1 MGLSARQEAALRKSI
16 QECSTFQGKYY
27 LWHIHHTL
35 KQSTQSD
42 QKITLISQH
51 LIDLIQGI
59 NAINHCNPSEHKKLG
74 RHITIL
80 QSHYAALAQETSSQG
95 TLYNLRQTFLCLGG
109 CILGTIGF
117 IAGGLAGGSIGFF
130 NDIKARRLPTGIF
143 FGAIA
148 GAHVGASLGYRLPDR
163 LMKDSEQHALQY
175 AIRELHRTFES
186 LTSSVYEDNLAQ
198 LKLEILYKNFY
209 GDEKAFEQFLES
221 DIPYSILAADAGLVL
236 SEKVQGYLGHHI
248 WITFKLPGQLKP
260 IRIESGEEL
269 LVDNETNSE
278 RITQREPQERI
289 AKGKKLLEMLSLH
302 RVLSP
307 IYVLKLKPNDFSN
320 FENIKNL
327 MTFQYR
333 NKPGVTD
340 CNTFIDE
347 ILVAVGEEPTKTKRF
362 KDDDKPV
369 ALWIRD
375 AIRFLSPLPK
385 ELNDYESE
393 SYNHEVLEMKGLS
406 NF

>member
-1 MGLSARQEAALRKSI
+1 MGLSARQEAVLRKSI
-16 QECSTFQGKYY
+16 QECSIFQGKYY
-27 LWHIHHTL
+27 LWHIYHTL
-35 KQSTQSD
+35 RQSTQPN
-42 QKITLISQH
+42 QKLAQISQH
-51 LIDLIQGI
+51 LMNLIQGI
-59 NAINHCNPSEHKKLG
+59 NVINNCKPSEHKKIG
-74 RHITIL
+74 KHIKVL
-80 QSHYAALAQETSSQG
+80 NNHYNALAQETGAQG
-95 TLYNLRQTFLCLGG
+95 ILYNLRQTILCLGG
-109 CILGTIGF
+109 CILGTIGA
-117 IAGGLAGGSIGFF
+117 IVGGLAGGSIGFF
-130 NDIKARRLPTGIF
+130 NDVKARRVPTGIF

-163 LMKDSEQHALQY
+163 LIKDSELHALQY

-186 LTSSVYEDNLAQ
+186 LTASVYNDNLAQ
-198 LKLEILYKNFY
+198 LKLELLYKNFN
-209 GDEKAFEQFLES
+209 GDEKAFKEFLES
-221 DIPYSILAADAGLVL
+221 DIPYSILAADAGMVL

-248 WITFKLPGQLKP
+248 WVTFNLPGELKS

-269 LVDNETNSE
+269 LVDNETNPE
-278 RITQREPQERI
+278 RITQREAQQRS
-289 AKGKKLLEMLSLH
+289 AKGVKLLEMLSLH

-307 IYVLKLKPNDFSN
+307 IYVLKLKPNDFAK

-327 MTFQYR
+327 LTFQYR

-347 ILVAVGEEPTKTKRF
+347 LLVAVNEKPTKTKRF

-375 AIRFLSPLPK
+375 AIRYLSPLPK

-393 SYNHEVLEMKGLS
+393 SYSHEVLEMRGLS
-406 NF
+406 LF